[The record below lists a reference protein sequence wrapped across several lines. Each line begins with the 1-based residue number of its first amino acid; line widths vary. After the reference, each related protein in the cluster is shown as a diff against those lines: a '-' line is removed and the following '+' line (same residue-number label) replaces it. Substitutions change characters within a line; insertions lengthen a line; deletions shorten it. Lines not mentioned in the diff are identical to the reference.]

1 MQLKKTMKLNRI
13 CFFALL
19 PSEVVGFAMLHR
31 TINTQA
37 IQGSRHRCPSLRL
50 SALSY
55 EEDYRVEPGKTEKL
69 TKEAEELVAALASS
83 QFDLVVAQVA
93 PSVRVAVSEEFGL
106 PPGAYST
113 GVLVTALRELGFA
126 RVYDTNTAAD
136 LCVCEEGAELIHRL
150 KARKANENAKLGR
163 SDPGQ
168 EPLPLFSC
176 TPFP

>member
-1 MQLKKTMKLNRI
+1 MKLTRI

-19 PSEVVGFAMLHR
+19 PSEVAGFAMLHR
-31 TINTQA
+31 STIDTQA
-37 IQGSRHRCPSLRL
+37 IQGSRHRCPSIRL
-50 SALSY
+50 NAHLSC
-55 EEDYRVEPGKTEKL
+55 EEVYSVEPGKSEKL
-69 TKEAEELVAALASS
+69 TKEAEELVAALASN
-83 QFDLVVAQVA
+83 QFDFVVAQVA
-93 PSVRVAVSEEFGL
+93 PAVRVAISEEFGL

-113 GVLVTALRELGFA
+113 GILVSALRELGFA

-176 TPFP
+176 TPCH